1 MRLLLALLFLP
12 MLVCGQSA
20 QTVEMWREPDCYK
33 HMAYLLTATKGKLND
48 TCDFAIAPAAKDI
61 YIIKTDYIKSLPDTA
76 NGYHIHLVDADSSQK
91 MLYKLQREQQTQV
104 AIFYFAKWHHYL
116 EYYQYW
122 VMPVMAK
129 KKKLQYG
136 NQALKFHYFYRQ
148 DLSRFEFTKTE
159 CTSW

>member
-1 MRLLLALLFLP
+1 MRFLFTFLLLP
-12 MLVCGQSA
+12 VLVWGQPV
-20 QTVEMWREPDCYK
+20 QTVEMWQEPDCYK
-33 HMAYLLTATKGKLND
+33 HMTYFITATKGRLND
-48 TCDFAIAPAAKDI
+48 TCSLALAPQTKDI

-76 NGYHIHLVDADSSQK
+76 NGYRIHLVDADSSHK
-91 MLYKLQREQQTQV
+91 MLYKLQKEQQLPV
-104 AIFYFAKWHHYL
+104 PIFYFAKWHHHL

-148 DLSRFEFTKTE
+148 DLSRFEFTKVE